1 MESNHKQTYN
11 CTSTKKTPI
20 FFCHII
26 VGFPLFYF
34 SKLFDNIKDLG
45 GSFGFFRGHFVSR
58 WTQVVTIYCG
68 NFGPLLISKWPEYVE
83 CSVNKSLKKF
93 FLSVLC
99 SVQFICAKILE
110 LRRTLN
116 RSTNK
121 KLFIKHLGVKFESFK
136 VPFFLCQ

>member
-11 CTSTKKTPI
+11 CTSTKKPPI
-20 FFCHII
+20 FFLSHYRW
-26 VGFPLFYF
+26 VSPLLFLK
-34 SKLFDNIKDLG
+34 SSSAKLFDNIKDLG

-121 KLFIKHLGVKFESFK
+121 KLFIKHLGVKFE
-136 VPFFLCQ
+136 